1 MSIKVVYAWKF
12 NEAIRKIATAKK
24 VAQKVVELSI
34 EVPCKNENTTQV
46 VTLGKSYDNHWG
58 YFSDRIYGSP
68 DEPRFQKDV
77 AKLHWEELDRSIHV
91 KDPDYFEDRF
101 EDGSR
106 GTYFPPKPILFSEFE
121 NRVISYF
128 KENKL
133 KLGGFSSDEEKHN
146 FDHWLEEF
154 CTTDGICEPRENG
167 YRFNAADYPFS
178 HDDKYL
184 RVDHAIMI
192 NFMDFIGKKEDVI
205 VANYGDSLDKY
216 RIYFLNCPEDGK
228 TAKAKFYEYAKE
240 FKLFEHFKQIFDP
253 HNEVEDVVE
262 YFGIAVKP
270 VSIAPAKKLE
280 EKAEQ
285 GNLLDQNGIAI
296 EPGDIIAYPRGGDHN
311 YYCLHYGKVKGNTAQ
326 MVVMDDE
333 YESQARHDKVM
344 VIKTNNKNK
353 KLPWEE

>member
-24 VAQKVVELSI
+24 ATQKVVELSI

-46 VTLGKSYDNHWG
+46 VTLGKPYEHHWG
-58 YFSDRIYGSP
+58 YFSDWIYGSP
-68 DEPRFQKDV
+68 GEPRFEEDV

-121 NRVISYF
+121 NKVISYF

-192 NFMDFIGKKEDVI
+192 NFMDFIGKKEDII

-240 FKLFEHFKQIFDP
+240 FKLFEHFKQIFAP
-253 HNEVEDVVE
+253 EVDDVVE

-270 VSIAPAKKLE
+270 VSIAPGKKLE

-285 GNLLDQNGIAI
+285 GTLLDQNGIVI

-353 KLPWEE
+353 KLPWED